1 LLSAAVFQL
10 KIRGG
15 NGTREQLRT
24 ETRMIFPD
32 WSPVELVE
40 TSVAALVEP
49 VAGPELPVPARTP
62 IRTARCNVAF
72 V

>member
-1 LLSAAVFQL
+1 
-10 KIRGG
+10 
-15 NGTREQLRT
+15 
-24 ETRMIFPD
+24 MIFPD

-49 VAGPELPVPARTP
+49 VAGPELPVPVRTP